1 MVLAAWALILVV
13 IFPFAG
19 KFESAQSNE
28 PSSFLPG
35 TAESVTVLDLQEQ
48 FPGGDV
54 TPAVAVIARD
64 GGLTAADR
72 TAIARAVAEFNRNLP
87 AGVQAPG
94 LVPGPVSEDGTAQ
107 LLVANLEVAGDSDLL
122 LDDVTELRATL
133 EDAAPPGLE
142 ARVTGPA
149 GISADAIE
157 VFGGINTNLLLATT
171 LIVFVLLLV
180 IYRSPIFWLL
190 PLLAVGVAEI
200 SARAF
205 GYLLADN
212 GVVVNGQSAG
222 ILLVLVFGTGTD
234 YALLLTARY
243 REELRRNEDKHEA
256 MAIAIRRAGPAILAS
271 AGTVIAALLCLLL
284 AEVNGTSGLGPIGAM
299 GVFLAMLVMLTALPA
314 LLLLGG
320 RRAFWPFI
328 PRYGSTG
335 SSETQGWWRRLGDRV
350 ARRPRGTWI
359 VTAVILGIASLGLLS
374 FNTGLT
380 SADDFRQDVDSILG
394 QDIITRAFP
403 AGSSAPTNVIIPPG
417 ADEAA
422 VAEAIRTTPG
432 VSSARRAAEGP
443 PGVQYDVTLE
453 DPPYSD
459 AAYDDITVLRD
470 GKHVETLSA
479 EGLTE
484 RELIRRMVGRYQ
496 ENLYPVL
503 NAPGAKPRL
512 EVRDFTHT
520 GSNAAVNLSVAE
532 GEVLGLYGLVG
543 AGRSDLLRGVFGD
556 LTRTSGEILLDGA
569 KTPGERPDKSVKAG
583 LAIITEDRRKD
594 GLSED
599 RPIVDNTSLPALP
612 WLSRLGFVRRR
623 LEHRNAQASLEKY
636 GVKYADMN
644 DPVRSLSGG
653 NQQKVV
659 LAKWGMNHPRVYLLD
674 EPTVGV
680 DIGAKEA
687 IYNHIRDLAADG
699 AAVVLVSSY
708 LPEVMG
714 MSHRILVVRN
724 GAVVGEAIPENTSEQ
739 ELVEMASGVSENEH

>member
-1 MVLAAWALILVV
+1 VTLLENNELTKRFGATLALDGVSFKVEASRFHSLVGENG
-13 IFPFAG
+13 AG
-19 KFESAQSNE
+19 KSTLIKSLMGVFA
-28 PSSFLPG
+28 PDHGAF
-35 TAESVTVLDLQEQ
+35 ALDGRPYVARDPLDATRQGIAAIYQE
-48 FPGGDV
+48 
-54 TPAVAVIARD
+54 PAVAPE
-64 GGLTAADR
+64 LS
-72 TAIARAVAEFNRNLP
+72 VAENILMGNLP
-87 AGVQAPG
+87 TQSGMVRGGKVISAAQDMIDKLGV
-94 LVPGPVSEDGTAQ
+94 D
-107 LLVANLEVAGDSDLL
+107 
-122 LDDVTELRATL
+122 LRADL
-133 EDAAPPGLE
+133 
-142 ARVTGPA
+142 PA
-149 GISADAIE
+149 S
-157 VFGGINTNLLLATT
+157 
-171 LIVFVLLLV
+171 
-180 IYRSPIFWLL
+180 
-190 PLLAVGVAEI
+190 EI
-200 SARAF
+200 SASQRVLLGLVRALSSNPR
-205 GYLLADN
+205 LLICDEPTAHFSPEQADH
-212 GVVVNGQSAG
+212 
-222 ILLVLVFGTGTD
+222 LF
-234 YALLLTARY
+234 ALLKNFL
-243 REELRRNEDKHEA
+243 NE
-256 MAIAIRRAGPAILAS
+256 GNAILYVS
-271 AGTVIAALLCLLL
+271 HRLE
-284 AEVNGTSGLGPIGAM
+284 EV
-299 GVFLAMLVMLTALPA
+299 
-314 LLLLGG
+314 
-320 RRAFWPFI
+320 
-328 PRYGSTG
+328 
-335 SSETQGWWRRLGDRV
+335 
-350 ARRPRGTWI
+350 
-359 VTAVILGIASLGLLS
+359 
-374 FNTGLT
+374 
-380 SADDFRQDVDSILG
+380 
-394 QDIITRAFP
+394 
-403 AGSSAPTNVIIPPG
+403 
-417 ADEAA
+417 
-422 VAEAIRTTPG
+422 
-432 VSSARRAAEGP
+432 
-443 PGVQYDVTLE
+443 LE
-453 DPPYSD
+453 QS
-459 AAYDDITVLRD
+459 DDITVLRD